1 MPDYT
6 TTQLGEYKV
15 IGLAISNADRSRQ
28 RDTHDYQRQRDKN
41 PLAEADR
48 FPGAFAYA
56 LYVIKPNC
64 EVQVVGG
71 KDNMTD
77 FRRLYSNATNLKALA
92 RQYKAIGFLIQKVS
106 PRGKVEWQDIKAG
119 KEGAA
124 R

>member
-6 TTQLGEYKV
+6 TKQLDEPKV
-15 IGLAISNADRSRQ
+15 IGLAISNADRSRE
-28 RDTHDYQRQRDKN
+28 RDKNDYQRQRDKN

-48 FPGAFAYA
+48 FPGAFSYA
-56 LYVIKPNC
+56 LYVIKPSC

-77 FRRLYSNATNLKALA
+77 FRRLYSNPSNLKALA

-119 KEGAA
+119 KEGAV